1 MLVTTI
7 ALRNF
12 CFSRFYIFRQ
22 FDGCSRFYLPD
33 RSPTKYS
40 NNIYKLVLYFG
51 ILGIQEE
58 SHVTNKTIN

>member
-12 CFSRFYIFRQ
+12 CFSRFCTFRQ
-22 FDGCSRFYLPD
+22 FDGCSRFNLSD

-40 NNIYKLVLYFG
+40 NNIYKLVLYFE